1 MAGAGKLSDEAALP
15 GAAEQ
20 QPASGHAFSASI
32 CVPLRFQTWFKFKSN
47 CTQIKSDASHTQ
59 ISADQVKPESWF

>member
-1 MAGAGKLSDEAALP
+1 MGRMNRKKWGKTMVGAGKFPDEAALP

-47 CTQIKSDASHTQ
+47 
-59 ISADQVKPESWF
+59 